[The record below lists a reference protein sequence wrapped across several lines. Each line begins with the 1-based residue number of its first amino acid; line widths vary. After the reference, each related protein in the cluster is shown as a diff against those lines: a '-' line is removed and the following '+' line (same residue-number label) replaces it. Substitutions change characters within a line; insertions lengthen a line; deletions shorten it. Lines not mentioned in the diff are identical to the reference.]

1 VLGAI
6 KIGEQSI
13 KKSMREQLGE
23 LKSDAIKHKSI
34 AGGDSS
40 NAYPSKLSLK
50 WLACQLIRPAIIG
63 EIGSPFDM
71 KPTALL
77 GMAQGK
83 RHGFKDYVEPSKVS
97 NFSCGDEMY

>member
-1 VLGAI
+1 
-6 KIGEQSI
+6 
-13 KKSMREQLGE
+13 MR
-23 LKSDAIKHKSI
+23 I
-34 AGGDSS
+34 
-40 NAYPSKLSLK
+40 
-50 WLACQLIRPAIIG
+50 AIIG

-97 NFSCGDEMY
+97 SRLFVSKTGESLINRLWTLFSTLAVSHSPFGKEVYSL